1 MYNRNIS
8 VLIIGLSLILTSC
21 KTKYYPFDFNTHI
34 TPKLLAETFQTQDDN
49 KTARSQKKSEAV
61 NEQTNTI
68 VHVYKTR
75 FIEGWL
81 EQDNF
86 LDWAVLNENRQHE
99 FASYDGGQKH
109 LYNCYLLLA
118 KTPTGLL
125 PSFIFFTVQSQ
136 SGRDG
141 TTGFGKIYYGK
152 LSKNGNTHLLNAT
165 RILKLKFDA
174 STNRYRFKGDKNTHL
189 RFILKDIPS
198 WTDPTDELTITKI
211 TFGDKNELSGS
222 KVIEI
227 PVDKVMGSP
236 NSLKYIKKNQI
247 NLP

>member
-1 MYNRNIS
+1 MYNKNIL
-8 VLIIGLSLILTSC
+8 VLMIGLSLTFTAC
-21 KTKYYPFDFNTHI
+21 KTKYYPFDFDTHI
-34 TPKLLAETFQTQDDN
+34 TPKLLVKTFRTQDNN
-49 KTARSQKKSEAV
+49 KTARSQIKIDAV
-61 NEQTNTI
+61 NGQTNTT

-86 LDWAVLNENRQHE
+86 LDWAVLNENRQSE

-118 KTPTGLL
+118 KTPANL
-125 PSFIFFTVQSQ
+125 PASFIFFTVQSQ

-165 RILKLKFDA
+165 RLLKLKFDA
-174 STNRYRFKGDKNTHL
+174 STNQYTFKGDKNTRL
-189 RFILKDIPS
+189 RFILKDSPS
-198 WTDPTDELTITKI
+198 WSNPTDELTITKV

-227 PVDKVMGSP
+227 PVDKVMGSRDA
-236 NSLKYIKKNQI
+236 LKYIKKNQI
-247 NLP
+247 VLP